1 MVRPQP
7 EDGEIGVGLRTKFN
21 LVFIVAFLVGL
32 GVAAAVLYPLFQDI
46 ARNQSLQQARIMLAA
61 ANAIR
66 AYTSQEIDPLIVP
79 MNAEKFLPVSIPSF
93 SAQTNLRK
101 VRTQFPNYVYREAA
115 LNPTNPDDR
124 AADWEAD
131 IIHTFRNFPDR
142 KELVAERDTPTGR
155 SLSLARP
162 LVVNEAECL
171 TCHSTPANAPPSM
184 LKLYGT
190 ANGFGW
196 KLNETIGAQVV
207 SVPMSVPLA
216 KAQKTFLTFMGILVA
231 VFLVIL
237 VLLNVL
243 LHFVVVRPVVKMARI
258 ATAVSLGDMD
268 AEEYERKGRDEI
280 AALSAAFNRM
290 RRSLQS
296 AMKMLES

>member
-1 MVRPQP
+1 M
-7 EDGEIGVGLRTKFN
+7 GLRTKFN
-21 LVFIVAFLVGL
+21 LVFVLTFLIGL

-66 AYTSQEIDPLIVP
+66 AYTSKQIDPLIVP
-79 MNAEKFLPVSIPSF
+79 MNAETFLPASIPSF
-93 SAQTNLRK
+93 SAQTNFRQ
-101 VRTQFPNYVYREAA
+101 VRTQFPDYVYREPT
-115 LNPTNPDDR
+115 LNPTNLNDR

-131 IIHTFRNFPDR
+131 IIQTFRNSPDR

-162 LVVNEAECL
+162 LVVGDAQCL

-184 LKLYGT
+184 LKLYGS

-207 SVPMSVPLA
+207 SVPLSVPLA
-216 KAQKTFLTFMGILVA
+216 KAQKTFLTFMAILVG

-237 VLLNVL
+237 VLLNIL

-268 AEEYERKGRDEI
+268 AEEYEKKGRDEI

-296 AMKMLES
+296 AMKLLES